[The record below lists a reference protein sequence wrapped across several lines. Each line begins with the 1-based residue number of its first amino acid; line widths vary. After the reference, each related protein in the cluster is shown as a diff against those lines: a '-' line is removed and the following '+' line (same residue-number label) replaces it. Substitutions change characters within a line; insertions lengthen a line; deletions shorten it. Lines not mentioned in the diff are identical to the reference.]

1 MPISQ
6 SKSIIVSVDIDWPVP
21 TNIRTNIRKKNKKYI
36 LEISW
41 DVVDPY
47 DKIFEKLGYPGYE
60 SVTWEL
66 MINNKIIGLT
76 KPEISLPI
84 STGCNKIC
92 FTIVAV
98 YNVCGN
104 KKARSDTS
112 EPVCVQ
118 TPADNYCNIKKK
130 NVTKTKNN
138 VSSKMLYALAVKYPK
153 IARTQV
159 FKL

>member
-66 MINNKIIGLT
+66 MINNKIIGPFSKSCLKILSFDNSVINFPLLYKILT
-76 KPEISLPI
+76 SQILIE
-84 STGCNKIC
+84 KI
-92 FTIVAV
+92 
-98 YNVCGN
+98 
-104 KKARSDTS
+104 
-112 EPVCVQ
+112 Q
-118 TPADNYCNIKKK
+118 
-130 NVTKTKNN
+130 
-138 VSSKMLYALAVKYPK
+138 SK
-153 IARTQV
+153 IQH
-159 FKL
+159 